1 MKSDKGTWHCS
12 SENSCNCC
20 ARHRVFT
27 VLTMLRLHMRAYLI
41 WIVTAAL
48 VGIST
53 NSNFCAS
60 AAPKSGSNVITL
72 VDGNFSEVLQS
83 KDLWLIDFYAPWC
96 EHCKILDV
104 SADLI
109 LLSRKII
116 RPVCIERL
124 KRFMVVAL
132 FKTNGQTMITEN
144 YLDAFTV
151 LHSYLIFA
159 LCCLQ
164 NIIRKDSEAVD

>member
-1 MKSDKGTWHCS
+1 
-12 SENSCNCC
+12 
-20 ARHRVFT
+20 
-27 VLTMLRLHMRAYLI
+27 MRAYLI

-83 KDLWLIDFYAPWC
+83 KDIWLIDFYAPWC

-104 SADLI
+104 SAYLI

-116 RPVCIERL
+116 KPICIERL
-124 KRFMVVAL
+124 KRLMVAAH
-132 FKTNGQTMITEN
+132 FKTNG
-144 YLDAFTV
+144 
-151 LHSYLIFA
+151 
-159 LCCLQ
+159 
-164 NIIRKDSEAVD
+164 